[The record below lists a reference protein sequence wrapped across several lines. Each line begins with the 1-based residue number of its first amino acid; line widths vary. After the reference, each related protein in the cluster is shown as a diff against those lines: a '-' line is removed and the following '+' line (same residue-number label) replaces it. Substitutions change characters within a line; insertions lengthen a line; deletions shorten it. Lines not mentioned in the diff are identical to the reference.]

1 MYRTRVKV
9 QYKFKQFLIIVNING
24 MYHKMNIYLIKF
36 KSIIISMNNM
46 IISFNLWL
54 IIIILMFFN
63 KLYNIK
69 LVINL
74 MHVSV
79 F

>member
-1 MYRTRVKV
+1 MYRTEVKV
-9 QYKFKQFLIIVNING
+9 QYEFRKFLIIVSINE

-36 KSIIISMNNM
+36 KSIIILMNNM
-46 IISFNLWL
+46 ITLFDLWL
-54 IIIILMFFN
+54 IIIILRFFN